1 MAQGGVAS
9 LTALPSPTPSCHVIR
24 RAAFH
29 ASARCCGG
37 DGVEIPVDRLT
48 ITYVRSSGPG
58 GQNVNK
64 VSAVIR
70 PPHIDAASTFDLE

>member
-1 MAQGGVAS
+1 MAQGGVIS
-9 LTALPSPTPSCHVIR
+9 LTTFLSPTPSCHVIR
-24 RAAFH
+24 VAAFH

-48 ITYVRSSGPG
+48 ITFVRSSGPG

-64 VSAVIR
+64 VRNRTMTA
-70 PPHIDAASTFDLE
+70 PDTCHMDLSL